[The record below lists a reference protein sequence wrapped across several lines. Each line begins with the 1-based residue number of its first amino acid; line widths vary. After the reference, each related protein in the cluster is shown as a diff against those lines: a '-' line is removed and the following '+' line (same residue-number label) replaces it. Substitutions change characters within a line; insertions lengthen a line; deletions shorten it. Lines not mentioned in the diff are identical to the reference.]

1 MLTVEESEP
10 RRVIVFKSSGP
21 EMGIKMDISVRYLVS
36 WGLGFYTGGLRF
48 DLFTGIG
55 LAEENVGFQW
65 NTIGPPVPAKIYV
78 EMLAVNEFA
87 EDT

>member
-10 RRVIVFKSSGP
+10 GRVIVFKGPGP
-21 EMGIKMDISVRYLVS
+21 EIIGIKVDIPVRPLVS

-55 LAEENVGFQW
+55 LAEEGVGS
-65 NTIGPPVPAKIYV
+65 
-78 EMLAVNEFA
+78 
-87 EDT
+87 